1 MPDPTPKLTP
11 GDRILCE
18 IVKQG
23 MIGLAYPPIPKGE
36 SAVFVWSANSVE
48 QLDALF
54 EELVKERSK

>member
-1 MPDPTPKLTP
+1 MPPETLTP

-23 MIGLAYPPIPKGE
+23 MIGLAWPRTPEGE
-36 SAVFVWSANSVE
+36 SAVFVWSANCVE

-54 EELVKERSK
+54 EELVKERAH